1 MKSKKQGWW
10 TPQTKLRSLIDKFG
24 KWIVFA
30 VGIILLVL
38 VLMQC
43 SKSKAPVYQPPTVV
57 IQKPIISDVTEYV
70 TQTGTLVAYNSV
82 DLVARIEGFLEAI
95 QFTDGT
101 FVKKG
106 QELFI
111 VEPEPYF
118 DQLKEA
124 EASVASEEASL
135 AYSKIEHRRQKKMYD
150 QNATS
155 LNSVQEWETKVL
167 QSQADLDKANAN
179 SRNAAI
185 TYSYTHVLA
194 PFDGR
199 MGRHLVDV
207 GNLVG
212 NGAATKLAT
221 IEQINPIYAYFNLNE
236 LDLLRVRRMA
246 HDNGLKP
253 EDLSTIPVYVSLQNK
268 NDFSHV
274 GKLNFV
280 NTGLNASTGTM
291 EFRALLPN
299 EDLELLPGLFVQVR
313 VPITLPQAQLTVPET
328 AVQYDQIGAYLYI
341 VDAKNTV
348 IIKRVTIGPTDNGY
362 RAIPKGLEANDQV
375 IVSGLQNASPGIQV
389 APIPADKVAS

>member
-1 MKSKKQGWW
+1 MISLKQ
-10 TPQTKLRSLIDKFG
+10 TNILK
-24 KWIVFA
+24 
-30 VGIILLVL
+30 IILAGLAILVAVNL
-38 VLMQC
+38 GITLWH
-43 SKSKAPVYQPPTVV
+43 KSQAPIYLPPTVV
-57 IQKPIISDVTEYV
+57 IQQPKTAEVTEYV

-82 DLVARIEGFLEAI
+82 DLVARIEGFLESI
-95 QFTDGT
+95 KFIDGT

-111 VEPEPYF
+111 VEPQPYW

-124 EASVASEEASL
+124 EASVASEQASF
-135 AYSKIEHRRQKKMYD
+135 AYSKIERERQQKMYN

-167 QSQADLDKANAN
+167 QSKADVDKADANA
-179 SRNAAI
+179 RNAAI

-221 IEQINPIYAYFNLNE
+221 IEQIDPIYVYFYLNE
-236 LDLLRVRRMA
+236 LDLLRLRRLA
-246 HDNGLKP
+246 RDNGISP
-253 EDLSTIPVYVSLQNK
+253 DDLSSIPVDVGLQNSTE
-268 NDFSHV
+268 FSHT

-299 EDLELLPGLFVQVR
+299 HDLSLLPGLFVQVR
-313 VPITLPQAQLTVPET
+313 VPINHPHAQLTVPEI
-328 AVQYDQIGAYLYI
+328 AVQYDQIGAYLYV
-341 VDAKNTV
+341 VDDKNIV
-348 IIKRVTIGPTDNGY
+348 IIKRVTIGPTNNGD
-362 RAIPKGLEANDQV
+362 RAISDGLLATDKVV
-375 IVSGLQNASPGIQV
+375 ISGLQNAAPGIQV
-389 APIPADKVAS
+389 SPITADQAAS

>member
-1 MKSKKQGWW
+1 MIFDKQGWW
-10 TPQTKLRSLIDKFG
+10 TPKSMPRGFG
-24 KWIVFA
+24 KWILFGLGV
-30 VGIILLVL
+30 VLLIWG
-38 VLMQC
+38 LMQC
-43 SKSKAPVYQPPTVV
+43 SKNKKPVYQPPTVV
-57 IQKPIISDVTEYV
+57 VQKPKISDVTEYV
-70 TQTGTLVAYNSV
+70 TQTGTLVAYNAV

-111 VEPEPYF
+111 VEPETYL
-118 DQLKEA
+118 DKLKEA
-124 EASVASEEASL
+124 EASVAAEQASL
-135 AYSKIEHRRQKKMYD
+135 AYSKIEHRRQQKMYD

-167 QSQADLDKANAN
+167 QSQAELDKANAN

-199 MGRHLVDV
+199 MGRHLVDI

-236 LDLLRVRRMA
+236 LDLMRVRRMA

-253 EDLSTIPVYVSLQNK
+253 EDLSTIPAYVSLQNK

-299 EDLELLPGLFVQVR
+299 DDLELLPGLFVQVR
-313 VPITLPQAQLTVPET
+313 VPITLPQAQFTVPET
-328 AVQYDQIGAYLYI
+328 AVQYDQIGAYLYV

-348 IIKRVTIGPTDNGY
+348 IIKRVSIGPTDNGY
-362 RAIPKGLEANDQV
+362 RAIPKGLVAADQI
-375 IVSGLQNASPGIQV
+375 IVSGLQNAAPGIQV
-389 APIPADKVAS
+389 SPIPADKVDS

>member
-1 MKSKKQGWW
+1 MISANHR
-10 TPQTKLRSLIDKFG
+10 KLLILSL
-24 KWIVFA
+24 A
-30 VGIILLVL
+30 ALSILLVIWGIKRHHDH
-38 VLMQC
+38 Q
-43 SKSKAPVYQPPTVV
+43 KPAYTPPSVI
-57 IQKPIISDVTEYV
+57 IQKPKLADITEFV

-95 QFTDGT
+95 HFTDGA

-106 QELFI
+106 DELFV
-111 VEPEPYF
+111 VEPQPYA

-124 EASVASEEASL
+124 EASVASEQASF
-135 AYSKIEHRRQKKMYD
+135 AYSKIERQRQQKMYK

-167 QSQADLDKANAN
+167 QSQAEVDKASANAQ
-179 SRNAAI
+179 NAAI

-194 PFDGR
+194 PFSGR

-212 NGAATKLAT
+212 NGSATKLAT
-221 IEQINPIYAYFNLNE
+221 IEQINPIYVYFNLNE

-246 HDNGLKP
+246 HDSGITP
-253 EDLSTIPVYVSLQNK
+253 DDLSSIPVYVNLQN
-268 NDFSHV
+268 NPDITFE

-299 EDLELLPGLFVQVR
+299 DSLVLLPGLFVKVR
-313 VPITLPQAQLTVPET
+313 VPIQEPKQQLTIPEV
-328 AVQYDQIGAYLYI
+328 AVQYDQIGPYLYV
-341 VDAKNTV
+341 VDNKNTI
-348 IIKRVTIGPTDNGY
+348 IIKRVVLGPANEDNRAITQGLLATDN
-362 RAIPKGLEANDQV
+362 V
-375 IVSGLQNASPGIQV
+375 VVSGLQNAALGIQV
-389 APIPADKVAS
+389 TPVTANKAGL

>member
-1 MKSKKQGWW
+1 MISAKQI
-10 TPQTKLRSLIDKFG
+10 KLLQLSLAG
-24 KWIVFA
+24 LS
-30 VGIILLVL
+30 ILCLLIWGVKRYHDH
-38 VLMQC
+38 Q
-43 SKSKAPVYQPPTVV
+43 KPVYTAPTVV
-57 IQKPIISDVTEYV
+57 IQKPKLANVTEYV
-70 TQTGTLVAYNSV
+70 TQTGTLVAFNSV

-95 QFTDGT
+95 QFTDGA
-101 FVKKG
+101 FVKKD

-111 VEPEPYF
+111 VEPEPYQ

-124 EASVASEEASL
+124 QASVASEEASF
-135 AYSKIEHRRQKKMYD
+135 AYSKIERERQQKMYN

-167 QSQADLDKANAN
+167 QSQAEVDKAIANA
-179 SRNAAI
+179 RNAAI

-221 IEQINPIYAYFNLNE
+221 IEQIDPIYVYFNLNE

-246 HDNGLKP
+246 NDNGITP
-253 EDLSTIPVYVSLQNK
+253 DDLSSIPVYVSLQSK
-268 NDFSHV
+268 TDFSHE
-274 GKLNFV
+274 GKLDFV

-299 EDLELLPGLFVQVR
+299 QDFALLPGLFVQVR
-313 VPITLPQAQLTVPET
+313 VPIQQPKQQLTVPEV
-328 AVQYDQIGAYLYI
+328 AVQYDQIGAYLYV
-341 VDAKNTV
+341 VDDTNSVTL
-348 IIKRVTIGPTDNGY
+348 KRVVIGPTDAGY
-362 RAIPKGLEANDQV
+362 RAITQGLLATDNV
-375 IVSGLQNASPGIQV
+375 VVAGLQNAALGIKV
-389 APIPADKVAS
+389 TPVTADKAEL

>member
-1 MKSKKQGWW
+1 MISANHR
-10 TPQTKLRSLIDKFG
+10 KLLILSLG
-24 KWIVFA
+24 VFSILCLLIL
-30 VGIILLVL
+30 GIKRHHDH
-38 VLMQC
+38 Q
-43 SKSKAPVYQPPTVV
+43 KPTDTAPSVI
-57 IQKPIISDVTEYV
+57 IQKPKLAEITEFV

-95 QFTDGT
+95 HFTDGA

-106 QELFI
+106 DELFV
-111 VEPEPYF
+111 VEPQPYA

-124 EASVASEEASL
+124 EASVASEQASF
-135 AYSKIEHRRQKKMYD
+135 AYSKIERQRQQKMYK

-167 QSQADLDKANAN
+167 QSQAQVDKASANA
-179 SRNAAI
+179 RNAAI

-194 PFDGR
+194 PFSGR

-212 NGAATKLAT
+212 NGDATKLAT
-221 IEQINPIYAYFNLNE
+221 IEQINPIYVYFNLNE

-246 HDNGLKP
+246 HESGITRD
-253 EDLSTIPVYVSLQNK
+253 DLSSIPVYVNLQN
-268 NDFSHV
+268 NPDITFE

-299 EDLELLPGLFVQVR
+299 DNLVLLPGLFVRVR
-313 VPITLPQAQLTVPET
+313 VPIQEPKQQLTVPEV
-328 AVQYDQIGAYLYI
+328 AVQYDQIGSYLYV
-341 VDAKNTV
+341 VDNKNTI
-348 IIKRVTIGPTDNGY
+348 IIKRVVLGPANEDNRAITQGLLATDN
-362 RAIPKGLEANDQV
+362 V
-375 IVSGLQNASPGIQV
+375 VVSGLQNAALGIQV
-389 APIPADKVAS
+389 TPVTANKAGL

>member
-1 MKSKKQGWW
+1 MISAK
-10 TPQTKLRSLIDKFG
+10 QTKLLQLSLAGLSILCLLI
-24 KWIVFA
+24 W
-30 VGIILLVL
+30 GIKRYHDH
-38 VLMQC
+38 Q
-43 SKSKAPVYQPPTVV
+43 KPAYTAPTVV
-57 IQKPIISDVTEYV
+57 IQKPKLANVTEYV
-70 TQTGTLVAYNSV
+70 TQTGTLVAFNSV
-82 DLVARIEGFLEAI
+82 DLVARIEGFLEGI
-95 QFTDGT
+95 QFTDGA

-111 VEPEPYF
+111 VEPESYW

-124 EASVASEEASL
+124 QASVASEEASF
-135 AYSKIEHRRQKKMYD
+135 AYSKIERQRQQKMYE

-167 QSQADLDKANAN
+167 QSKADLDKASAN
-179 SRNAAI
+179 ERNAAI

-221 IEQINPIYAYFNLNE
+221 IEQIDPIYVYFNLNE

-246 HDNGLKP
+246 HDNGITP
-253 EDLSTIPVYVSLQNK
+253 DDLSSIPVYVTLQNNK
-268 NDFSHV
+268 EVTHE
-274 GKLNFV
+274 GKLDFV

-299 EDLELLPGLFVQVR
+299 QDFALLPGLFVQVR
-313 VPITLPQAQLTVPET
+313 VPIQHPKQQLTVPEV
-328 AVQYDQIGAYLYI
+328 AVQYDQIGAYLYV
-341 VDAKNTV
+341 VDDKNTV
-348 IIKRVTIGPTDNGY
+348 IIKRVVIGATNEGY
-362 RAIPKGLEANDQV
+362 RAINKGLDATDSV
-375 IVSGLQNASPGIQV
+375 VVAGLQNAALGIQV
-389 APIPADKVAS
+389 TPTTAVKAEL